1 MSFHAKVQF
10 LLPKRETFM
19 QKMGTFKQ
27 KSEVLMNLNKNLMSQ
42 CVFQYQ
48 ACKPIKH
55 HNHWNIFKVGMACGK
70 RKQACEHRY
79 RNVMLVQEWQSR
91 AQSNKHKKRRFSLF
105 WPIFTFL
112 LIVFYFLT
120 SVLQVSCCWK
130 LMMSIFF
137 FFKIL
142 AFWCQCSNW
151 ASLILWKIGLNIVYL
166 KNPFLTIC

>member
-1 MSFHAKVQF
+1 
-10 LLPKRETFM
+10 M

-105 WPIFTFL
+105 LPICTFL
-112 LIVFYFLT
+112 FIVFYFLT

-137 FFKIL
+137 WDPCLLVPMFKLSKFDTMENRVKHSLFEKSFFDNL
-142 AFWCQCSNW
+142 
-151 ASLILWKIGLNIVYL
+151 LNS
-166 KNPFLTIC
+166 F